1 MHALGSAL
9 FWGVIAALVM
19 GAGGLFLRHDF
30 AVQLASYEERAAAR
44 GASSEQDV
52 SRMRDELTLR
62 QLEGVCAR
70 DVLLERLAL
79 ELAAGGHDPDEL
91 ARAANTFADALA
103 GSVVLLEQARGLTT
117 LAVSKG
123 APALSLGRSEL
134 ESASRGQLL
143 ARDRAGK
150 SWHVLS
156 CRRPHG
162 RGALWLALVE
172 PEPELAAASKPPPES
187 AGLALA
193 FVIVAAFL
201 LASTVAYLMAARAER
216 HEQALATIERAAE
229 RVAQGDLV
237 SAIDVRVDHRADRTF
252 RTFDRMTKELRDM
265 RVRLAEAERE
275 AAFREVARRI
285 AHEIKNPLSPIQ
297 TAIET
302 LRKAHQKARPDF
314 PEIFDESTRAI
325 LEEVKRMERIVREF
339 GEFARL
345 PKPEPGAIDLAALVR
360 DVVPLYVPEGAEL
373 ELELSDGAARV
384 RADREQIT
392 QVLVNL
398 VKNALDAA
406 HDRSPQRVRIAVE
419 TAPGG
424 TCFAVAD
431 NGPGIALADRE
442 RVFEPYY
449 TTKDEGTGLGLAIVK
464 RIVVDHGGHIE
475 VEKSPLGGASVRVT
489 LPPYEP

>member
-1 MHALGSAL
+1 MRALASAL
-9 FWGVIAALVM
+9 LWGVLAALVM

-30 AVQLASYEERAAAR
+30 AARLASEQRHHLQQADAAER
-44 GASSEQDV
+44 EQL
-52 SRMRDELTLR
+52 RLRQELTLR

-70 DVLLERLAL
+70 DILFERLAL
-79 ELAAGGHDPDEL
+79 ELAAGGRDPASL
-91 ARAANTFADALA
+91 ARAAETLAHALT
-103 GSVVLLEQARGLTT
+103 GQVLLLEQTRGLTT
-117 LAVSKG
+117 LAASRG
-123 APALSLGRSEL
+123 APALKPSRATL
-134 ESASRGQLL
+134 ESALRGQVLERDEQDKAWRLL
-143 ARDRAGK
+143 A
-150 SWHVLS
+150 
-156 CRRPHG
+156 CRRQHG
-162 RGALWLALVE
+162 RGALWLVRAEAGEAPPISAVE
-172 PEPELAAASKPPPES
+172 GADES
-187 AGLALA
+187 PLALA
-193 FVIVAAFL
+193 IVVLAAFL
-201 LASTVAYLMAARAER
+201 LASTAAYLISLRSER
-216 HEQALATIERAAE
+216 HETALATIERAAE
-229 RVAQGDLV
+229 RVAEGDLV
-237 SAIDVRVDHRADRTF
+237 STINVRVDERADRTF

-265 RVRLAEAERE
+265 RARLAEAERE
-275 AAFREVARRI
+275 AAFRDVARRI

-302 LRKAHQKARPDF
+302 LRRAKQKERPDF
-314 PEIFDESTRAI
+314 AEIFEESTRAI

-345 PKPEPGAIDLAALVR
+345 PKPEPGAIDLGALVR

-373 ELELSDGAARV
+373 ELELSDGAQRV

-406 HDRSPQRVRIAVE
+406 RDRAPAKLRIAVE

-475 VEKSPLGGASVRVT
+475 IEKSPLGGAAVRIT
-489 LPPYEP
+489 LPAYEP